1 MNIMTAIFKL
11 LKNNAKLHVA
21 GGITLSLIGVLCI
34 SMPFLSGL
42 AIANF
47 ISLTMVAAG
56 LTMSIF
62 AFSKEKTHHKVLS
75 FISGIFVTLL
85 SVFMFINPA
94 ANLYTLAIIAV
105 SYFIVDGI
113 LGLIATYEGRK
124 NKGWGWML
132 FSAIISLVLA
142 GLLISQWPLSSFY
155 IVGTLVGMRFIFT
168 GFNLVLLAATGFGFI
183 NAITDMNKANKMT
196 LENSPANSTVETDN
210 TPTSVKIAQTV

>member
-1 MNIMTAIFKL
+1 MDTLLKL

-34 SMPFLSGL
+34 SLPFLSGL
-42 AIANF
+42 TIANF

-56 LTMSIF
+56 LTISIF

-85 SVFMFINPA
+85 GVFMFINPV
-94 ANLYTLAIIAV
+94 ANLYALAMIAV

-113 LGLIATYEGRK
+113 SGLISTYEGRK

-155 IVGTLVGMRFIFT
+155 IVGTLVGVRFIFT
-168 GFNLVLLAATGFGFI
+168 GFNLVLLAATGFGFV
-183 NAITDMNKANKMT
+183 NAITDINEENEIT
-196 LENSPANSTVETDN
+196 LKNSQSNNTVKVDN
-210 TPTSVKIAQTV
+210 TSTSAQTV